1 LVRAHPDNH
10 REELF
15 KKTLQQC
22 KVFFVFTTFVLEYS
36 SHYRELFGK
45 QEFKEMNL
53 VYILHSTK
61 LDRFYIGYTSDFDVR
76 LDYHLN
82 SNESRKFTS
91 KAADWITFLK
101 IECQS
106 KKQALQ
112 IEKQSKTMKSKVY
125 IHNLKIYPEM
135 TIKLLEKYK
144 DC

>member
-1 LVRAHPDNH
+1 
-10 REELF
+10 
-15 KKTLQQC
+15 
-22 KVFFVFTTFVLEYS
+22 
-36 SHYRELFGK
+36 
-45 QEFKEMNL
+45 MNL

-82 SNESRKFTS
+82 SSESRKFTHN
-91 KAADWITFLK
+91 ATDWIAFLK

-112 IEKQSKTMKSKVY
+112 IEKQIKKMKSKVY
-125 IHNLKIYPEM
+125 IQNLKRYPEI